1 MRSVAAL
8 VAVCASVTSRQLR
21 FPSKASASQR
31 RPRDSIRKIVAG
43 QFPGAWPGEAPLFN
57 DAYTG
62 VSMSSHDD
70 ENREPEPVGPGEEE
84 DAGFTGGGGA
94 ASVIY
99 GDGEDDKADETAEE
113 MLKAPDESD

>member
-8 VAVCASVTSRQLR
+8 VAVCLGDLPPAPLPVES
-21 FPSKASASQR
+21 F
-31 RPRDSIRKIVAG
+31 RKPTQTARLHQEIVAG
-43 QFPGAWPGEAPLFN
+43 QFPGAWPGEAPLFS